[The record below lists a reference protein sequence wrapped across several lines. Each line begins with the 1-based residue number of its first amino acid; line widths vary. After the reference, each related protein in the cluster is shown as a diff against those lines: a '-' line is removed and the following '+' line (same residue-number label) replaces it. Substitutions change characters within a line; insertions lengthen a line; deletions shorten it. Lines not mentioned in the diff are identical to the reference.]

1 MTKRL
6 RWYKRDVDAW
16 RGGTRGMSL
25 ELRGFYSELLDA
37 IWDRRGPLENDVAKL
52 AVTLC
57 CNPRTVRKL
66 LPQLIALGKITETP
80 EGLTNA
86 RMQSE
91 LSTQI
96 QPDAERNSKP
106 IASEFEPKVPKNPE
120 NSTRD
125 LEVRIQKKKE
135 EAATQPRTGAFP
147 PLPCDPKELSGK
159 LMSAANGAIANPA
172 AFPGL
177 LSMSIPL
184 MWIEQ
189 GADLERDVIPTI
201 ESIGRKQH
209 GKNIRTWDYFTQ
221 PVAEAKAKR
230 EQGLP
235 AVSVQASPW
244 QQAKSDKIETARR
257 LREKLSAMEV
267 Q

>member
-1 MTKRL
+1 MTRRL

-37 IWDRRGPLENDVAKL
+37 MWDRQGPLENDVAKL
-52 AVTLC
+52 SVTLC

-66 LPQLIALGKITETP
+66 LPQLVALGKISETA

-91 LSTQI
+91 FSTPI
-96 QPDAERNSKP
+96 QGEVEANSRA
-106 IASEFEPKVPKNPE
+106 IAREFEPKVSKNPE

-125 LEVRIQKKKE
+125 LEVRRESKRKDDAEI
-135 EAATQPRTGAFP
+135 ASAWDFP
-147 PLPCDPKELSGK
+147 PLPCDPKDLSEK
-159 LMSAANGAIANPA
+159 LVTAANGCIANPGS
-172 AFPGL
+172 FPGL
-177 LSMSIPL
+177 MSMSIPL
-184 MWIEQ
+184 MWIER
-189 GADLERDVIPTI
+189 GADLDRDVIPTV
-201 ESIGRKQH
+201 EAIGKKQH
-209 GKNIRTWDYFTQ
+209 GKGIRSWDYFTQ
-221 PVAEAKAKR
+221 PIAEAKAKR

-235 AVSVQASPW
+235 TVNVQAQPW
-244 QQAKSDKIETARR
+244 QQAKSDKIETARK
-257 LREKLSAMEV
+257 LREMLSATEV